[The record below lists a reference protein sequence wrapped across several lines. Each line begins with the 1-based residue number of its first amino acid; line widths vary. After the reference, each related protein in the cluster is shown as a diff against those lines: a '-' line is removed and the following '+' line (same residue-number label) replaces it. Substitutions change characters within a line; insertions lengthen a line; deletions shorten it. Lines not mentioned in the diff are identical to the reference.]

1 MLAWISENLATIIIT
16 LVLVA
21 IVTAIIIAMRK
32 DKKAGKSSCGGNCAH
47 CAMAE
52 KCHQPDEKKS
62 LFHRS
67 EH

>member
-32 DKKAGKSSCGGNCAH
+32 DKKYNG
-47 CAMAE
+47 
-52 KCHQPDEKKS
+52 
-62 LFHRS
+62 
-67 EH
+67 